1 MPSQQPIR
9 KIAKKK
15 KPKTLKVQL
24 FHTAIDQGDG
34 NSKVFFFKSKKE
46 MNKRIV
52 EKIAEDGYHTGEEGC
67 LKLEIDPKTGEILSG
82 I

>member
-1 MPSQQPIR
+1 MDRPIR
-9 KIAKKK
+9 KIAKVK

-34 NSKVFFFKSKKE
+34 SSKVLFFKNKKD

-52 EKIAEDGYHTGEEGC
+52 EQIGNDGYHLGEEGC
-67 LKLEIDPKTGEILSG
+67 LTLEIDPKTGMILNETFN
-82 I
+82 